1 VFKIRDEAT
10 ESALCAGMILA
21 LLWGIGISIRGF
33 LTQPGTISWSLWF
46 LQLTVGMVL
55 AMVVPPLLV
64 RITDW
69 LATRVG
75 MLRRRPARLR
85 QI

>member
-21 LLWGIGISIRGF
+21 LFWGIGISVRGF
-33 LTQPGTISWSLWF
+33 LLEPGLVTWSSWF
-46 LQLTVGMVL
+46 LQLTAGMVL
-55 AMVVPPLLV
+55 AMAVPPLLV
-64 RITDW
+64 WTTNRLT
-69 LATRVG
+69 ARVEG
-75 MLRRRPARLR
+75 LRRRTARPQ

>member
-1 VFKIRDEAT
+1 
-10 ESALCAGMILA
+10 MILA
-21 LLWGIGISIRGF
+21 LFWGIGISVRGF
-33 LTQPGTISWSLWF
+33 LTQPGTISWSSWF
-46 LQLTVGMVL
+46 VQLTVGMLL
-55 AMVVPPLLV
+55 AIVVPPLLV

>member
-1 VFKIRDEAT
+1 MFKIRNEAT

-21 LLWGIGISIRGF
+21 LVWGIGISVRGF
-33 LTQPGTISWSLWF
+33 MTEPGTVSWSSWF

-64 RITDW
+64 RTTDW
-69 LATRVG
+69 LAARVG
-75 MLRRRPARLR
+75 MLRRRPVRPQ

>member
-1 VFKIRDEAT
+1 MFKIRDEAT

-21 LLWGIGISIRGF
+21 LLWGIGISVRGF
-33 LTQPGTISWSLWF
+33 LLQPGTISWSSWF
-46 LQLTVGMVL
+46 IQLTAGMVL
-55 AMVVPPLLV
+55 SMVVPPLLV

-69 LATRVG
+69 LTTRVG
-75 MLRRRPARLR
+75 ALRRRTARPQ

>member
-1 VFKIRDEAT
+1 MFKIRDEAT

-21 LLWGIGISIRGF
+21 LVWGIGISVRGF
-33 LTQPGTISWSLWF
+33 MTEPGTVSWSSWF

-55 AMVVPPLLV
+55 AMAVPPLLV
-64 RITDW
+64 RTADW
-69 LATRVG
+69 LTFRVG
-75 MLRRRPARLR
+75 MLRRRPVRPQ

>member
-1 VFKIRDEAT
+1 MFKIRDEAT

-21 LLWGIGISIRGF
+21 LVWGIGISVRGF
-33 LTQPGTISWSLWF
+33 LMEPGAMSWSAWF

-64 RITDW
+64 RATDW
-69 LATRVG
+69 LAARVG
-75 MLRRRPARLR
+75 MIRRRPARLP